1 MSKDRL
7 TFTLMDMGYKKAGP
21 VQIFDERTTYENG
34 EVIPFSAQLAIVTHA
49 LMLQGNPDGEIYQ
62 SKADSIIEAWTNSS
76 LPSKV
81 NIDCSMA
88 CEPLSPFMRSL
99 FDDVKDV
106 PFPSPANSEFS
117 FIDLFAGIGGFRMAA
132 QNLGGTCVFSS
143 EWDAQAQRTY
153 FANYGEVPFGDITTD
168 QTKNFIPQK
177 FDMLC
182 AGFPCQPFSYA
193 GEKKG
198 FEDKTRGT
206 LFFDICK
213 ILEEHKPPMVFL
225 ENVKG
230 LVSHDNGKTLETVL
244 SSLRNLGYFPHWK
257 VLSSLDFG
265 LPQKRERWYCVA
277 FREDIPFEFPE
288 PLGGHPTL
296 RDIIDVNDNS
306 PELSLPQFELDRI
319 DYHFAHCHETER
331 VQHDNS
337 KYAPNTKKGKHGIF
351 SFQKPD
357 GSLRFHVGDHAKTQI
372 QEAFYACLDTYAPT
386 IIANRTPK
394 LWDLRR
400 RLSVKE
406 AKRLQGFPDEFV
418 MPVLDCHALKQLG
431 NSVSV
436 PVIQLIIQR
445 MLSTYNEHIKH
456 Q

>member
-1 MSKDRL
+1 M
-7 TFTLMDMGYKKAGP
+7 Y
-21 VQIFDERTTYENG
+21 DERTLDNEGNIISFPT
-34 EVIPFSAQLAIVTHA
+34 QLAIVSHFC
-49 LMLQGNPDGEIYQ
+49 MLQNSAFADNYG
-62 SKADSIIEAWTNSS
+62 KAQDI
-76 LPSKV
+76 
-81 NIDCSMA
+81 IDCWVNNPKIPNSISVA
-88 CEPLSPFMRSL
+88 SEPTAFQYSL
-99 FDDVKDV
+99 FQDFQLA
-106 PFPSPANSEFS
+106 PFKAVENPTFS

-143 EWDAQAQRTY
+143 EWDAHAQKTY
-153 FANYGEVPFGDITTD
+153 FANYGEVPFGDITTE
-168 QTKNFIPQK
+168 QTKSFIPEH
-177 FDMLC
+177 FDLLC

-206 LFFDICK
+206 LFFDICE
-213 ILEEHKPPMVFL
+213 ILKKHRPPMVFL

-230 LVSHDNGKTLETVL
+230 LVSHDQGKTLETVI
-244 SSLRNLGYFPHWK
+244 SSLKNLGYFPHWK

-277 FREDIPFEFPE
+277 FREDIPFEFPD
-288 PLGGHPTL
+288 PIGGKPTL
-296 RDIIDVNDNS
+296 RDIVDVNDNS
-306 PELSLPQFELDRI
+306 PELRLPQFELDRI
-319 DYHFAHCHETER
+319 DYHFAHCHEAER

-406 AKRLQGFPDEFV
+406 AKRLQGFPDDFL

-436 PVIQLIIQR
+436 PVIQLIIEK
-445 MLSTYNEHIKH
+445 MLNAYNR
-456 Q
+456 

>member
-1 MSKDRL
+1 MNRTKERI
-7 TFTLMDMGYKKAGP
+7 TFTLMDAGIKNAGP
-21 VQIFDERTTYENG
+21 VEMYDERTLDKTGNN
-34 EVIPFSAQLAIVTHA
+34 ISFPTQLAIVSHFC
-49 LMLQGNPDGEIYQ
+49 MLQNSAFADNYGKAQDIIDCWVNNPKIP
-62 SKADSIIEAWTNSS
+62 DSISVAS
-76 LPSKV
+76 
-81 NIDCSMA
+81 
-88 CEPLSPFMRSL
+88 EPTVFQYSL
-99 FDDVKDV
+99 FQDFQLA
-106 PFPSPANSEFS
+106 PFKAVENPTFS
-117 FIDLFAGIGGFRMAA
+117 FIDLFAGIGGFRIAA

-143 EWDAQAQRTY
+143 EWDAHAQKTY
-153 FANYGEVPFGDITTD
+153 FANYGEVPFGDITTE
-168 QTKNFIPQK
+168 QTKSFIPQH

-213 ILEEHKPPMVFL
+213 ILETHRPAMVFL

-230 LVSHDNGKTLETVL
+230 LVSHDQRKTLETVI
-244 SSLRNLGYFPHWK
+244 SSLINLGYFPHWK

-288 PLGGHPTL
+288 PIGGKPTL
-296 RDIIDVNDNS
+296 RDIVDVNDNS
-306 PELSLPQFELDRI
+306 PELRLPQFELDRI

-406 AKRLQGFPDEFV
+406 AKRLQGFPDNFV

-436 PVIQLIIQR
+436 PVIQLIMER
-445 MLSTYNEHIKH
+445 MIEAYNTHINNA
-456 Q
+456 

>member
-1 MSKDRL
+1 MDKTKERV
-7 TFTLMDMGYKKAGP
+7 TFTLMDAGIKNAGP
-21 VQIFDERTTYENG
+21 VEVYDERTLDNG
-34 EVIPFSAQLAIVTHA
+34 GNILSFPTQLAIVSHYC
-49 LMLQGNPDGEIYQ
+49 MLRNSPF
-62 SKADSIIEAWTNSS
+62 ADSYNKAHDIIDCWTNTPKISQFLS
-76 LPSKV
+76 VAS
-81 NIDCSMA
+81 
-88 CEPLSPFMRSL
+88 EPAAIQYSL
-99 FDDVKDV
+99 FQDFYLA
-106 PFPSPANSEFS
+106 PFKATENPSFS

-143 EWDAQAQRTY
+143 EWDAHAQKTY
-153 FANYGEVPFGDITTD
+153 FANYGEVPFGDITTE
-168 QTKNFIPQK
+168 QTKSFIPEH

-213 ILEEHKPPMVFL
+213 ILERHHPPMVFL

-230 LVSHDNGKTLETVL
+230 LVSHDQGKTLETVIY
-244 SSLRNLGYFPHWK
+244 SLRNLGYFPHWK

-277 FREDIPFEFPE
+277 FRENIPFDFPQ

-296 RDIIDVNDNS
+296 RDIVDINDNS
-306 PELSLPQFELDRI
+306 PELKLPQFELDRI
-319 DYHFAHCHETER
+319 DYHFAHCHEAER

-337 KYAPNTKKGKHGIF
+337 KYAPNTKKGKHGIY

-406 AKRLQGFPDEFV
+406 AKRIQGFPDNFL

-436 PVIQLIIQR
+436 PVIQLIMESMIK
-445 MLSTYNEHIKH
+445 TYNTHINNL
-456 Q
+456 

>member
-1 MSKDRL
+1 MDKKKERV
-7 TFTLMDMGYKKAGP
+7 TFTLMDAGIKNAGP
-21 VQIFDERTTYENG
+21 VKVYDERTLDNDGNILSFPT
-34 EVIPFSAQLAIVTHA
+34 QLAIVSHYC
-49 LMLQGNPDGEIYQ
+49 MLQNSPFANVYD
-62 SKADSIIEAWTNSS
+62 KAHDIINCWTNTPKIPQFLSVAS
-76 LPSKV
+76 
-81 NIDCSMA
+81 
-88 CEPLSPFMRSL
+88 EPATLQYSL
-99 FDDVKDV
+99 FQDFYLA
-106 PFPSPANSEFS
+106 PFKAAVNPTFS

-143 EWDAQAQRTY
+143 EWDVHAQKTY
-153 FANYGEVPFGDITTD
+153 FANYGEVPFGDITAE
-168 QTKNFIPQK
+168 QTKSFIPEN

-213 ILEEHKPPMVFL
+213 ILEKHRPPMVFL

-230 LVSHDNGKTLETVL
+230 LVSHEQGKTLETVI
-244 SSLRNLGYFPHWK
+244 SSLKNLGYFPHCK

-277 FREDIPFEFPE
+277 FREDIPFEFPK

-296 RDIIDVNDNS
+296 RDIADINDNS
-306 PELSLPQFELDRI
+306 PELKLPQFELDRI
-319 DYHFAHCHETER
+319 DYHFAHCHEAER

-357 GSLRFHVGDHAKTQI
+357 GSLRFHVGDRAKTQI

-406 AKRLQGFPDEFV
+406 AKRLQGFPDNFI
-418 MPVLDCHALKQLG
+418 MPVIDCHALKQLG
-431 NSVSV
+431 NSVSI
-436 PVIQLIIQR
+436 PVIQLIMER
-445 MLSTYNEHIKH
+445 MINTYNTYINNL
-456 Q
+456 